1 VGVDVPRCGTC
12 GQHTVAPPSKSLL
25 TLLAEVNAEI
35 KNLEGALER
44 ALDRKAKLET
54 ALSEKTAPNR
64 QGNRRDER

>member
-1 VGVDVPRCGTC
+1 MGVAMPRCGTC

-54 ALSEKTAPNR
+54 ALSDATEPNR
-64 QGNRRDER
+64 HGNQRGGR